1 MGDKV
6 GGMPRV
12 AGLSALLADIS
23 TLRTTL
29 QADLSLAAAALDE
42 GEAELA
48 GELVAGDVVAVRNFE
63 ARVFAALQAMDR
75 EPATRKTRTR
85 QALTRKTL
93 TRKARR
99 RQQAPTRLTPTRQTP
114 TGRRSGAGGV
124 RRRLVPTAPLL
135 VAAAALIGFALGV
148 VPDPPAPAPVMS
160 SAAGASYELNRLAV
174 AGASTAQLR
183 TAAEQLN
190 DEVAAVVAASGGS
203 PAAAAEALLLL
214 ERGSEVLLDQ
224 GDARQMQ
231 GVLSETRQLADQLRS
246 TLPANL
252 QQSFPRRDG
261 RPTVPLTGRL
271 DPPPPIAPFPLPTVG
286 PPAVPALPAAPLL
299 APSPGPEAPLPPRGG
314 VPGVG

>member
-1 MGDKV
+1 
-6 GGMPRV
+6 MPRV

-48 GELVAGDVVAVRNFE
+48 GDLVAGDVVAVRNFE
-63 ARVFAALQAMDR
+63 ARAFAALQAMDR

-85 QALTRKTL
+85 QALTRR
-93 TRKARR
+93 TRPR
-99 RQQAPTRLTPTRQTP
+99 RQAPSRQTS

-224 GDARQMQ
+224 GDAQQMQ
-231 GVLSETRQLADQLRS
+231 GVLNQTRQLADQLRS

-271 DPPPPIAPFPLPTVG
+271 DLPPPIAPFPLPTVG
-286 PPAVPALPAAPLL
+286 PPALPALPAAPLL
-299 APSPGPEAPLPPRGG
+299 APSPGTEGPLPPRGG

>member
-1 MGDKV
+1 MGDRA

-48 GELVAGDVVAVRNFE
+48 GQLVAGDVVAVRNFE
-63 ARVFAALQAMDR
+63 ARAFAALQAMDR
-75 EPATRKTRTR
+75 EPATRKTRIR
-85 QALTRKTL
+85 QALTRKT
-93 TRKARR
+93 RPRR
-99 RQQAPTRLTPTRQTP
+99 QAPTRLTP

-271 DPPPPIAPFPLPTVG
+271 DRPPPIAPFPLPTVG
-286 PPAVPALPAAPLL
+286 PPALPALPAAPLL
-299 APSPGPEAPLPPRGG
+299 APSPGGGG

>member
-1 MGDKV
+1 MGDRV

-63 ARVFAALQAMDR
+63 AQAFAALQAMDH

-85 QALTRKTL
+85 QALARKT
-93 TRKARR
+93 RP
-99 RQQAPTRLTPTRQTP
+99 RQQAPTRLTP

-224 GDARQMQ
+224 DDPQQMQ
-231 GVLSETRQLADQLRS
+231 GVLNQTRQLADQLRS

-271 DPPPPIAPFPLPTVG
+271 DLPPPIAPFPLPTIG
-286 PPAVPALPAAPLL
+286 PPALPAAPLL
-299 APSPGPEAPLPPRGG
+299 APSPGPEGPLPPRGG

>member
-1 MGDKV
+1 MG
-6 GGMPRV
+6 GIPRV

-42 GEAELA
+42 GEDELA

-63 ARVFAALQAMDR
+63 ARAFAALEAMDR

-85 QALTRKTL
+85 QALTRKTR
-93 TRKARR
+93 TR
-99 RQQAPTRLTPTRQTP
+99 RQAPTRQTP
-114 TGRRSGAGGV
+114 TGRRSRAGGA

-135 VAAAALIGFALGV
+135 VAVAALIGFALGV

-224 GDARQMQ
+224 GDAQQMQ
-231 GVLSETRQLADQLRS
+231 AVLSETRRLADQLRS

-261 RPTVPLTGRL
+261 RPPTTLPGRL
-271 DPPPPIAPFPLPTVG
+271 DLPPPIAPFPRPTTG
-286 PPAVPALPAAPLL
+286 PPDLPGLPAAPLL
-299 APSPGPEAPLPPRGG
+299 APAPSPAARLPAPGG
-314 VPGVG
+314 LPGVG

>member
-1 MGDKV
+1 
-6 GGMPRV
+6 RV

-63 ARVFAALQAMDR
+63 ARAFAALQAMDR

-85 QALTRKTL
+85 QALTRKT
-93 TRKARR
+93 RP
-99 RQQAPTRLTPTRQTP
+99 RQQAPTRQTP

-148 VPDPPAPAPVMS
+148 VPDPPAPVPVMS

-271 DPPPPIAPFPLPTVG
+271 DLPPPIAPFPLPAIG
-286 PPAVPALPAAPLL
+286 PPALPALPASPLL
-299 APSPGPEAPLPPRGG
+299 APSPSTEGPLPPRGG

>member
-1 MGDKV
+1 MGDRV

-42 GEAELA
+42 GEDELA

-63 ARVFAALQAMDR
+63 ARAFAALEAMDR

-85 QALTRKTL
+85 RALTRKTR
-93 TRKARR
+93 TRR
-99 RQQAPTRLTPTRQTP
+99 QAPTRQAPTRQAPTRQTP
-114 TGRRSGAGGV
+114 TGRRSRAGGV

-135 VAAAALIGFALGV
+135 VAVAALIGFALGV

-224 GDARQMQ
+224 GDAQQMQ
-231 GVLSETRQLADQLRS
+231 AVLNETRQLADQLRS

-261 RPTVPLTGRL
+261 RPTTTLPGRL
-271 DPPPPIAPFPLPTVG
+271 DLPPPIAPFPRPTTG
-286 PPAVPALPAAPLL
+286 PPDLPGLPAAPLL
-299 APSPGPEAPLPPRGG
+299 APAPSPAARLPAPGG
-314 VPGVG
+314 LPGVG